1 MSSFHFP
8 PSPFAFPAASNEFIK
23 DNEEQRIVIDRN
35 KKIKADV
42 NFIFGLLLNDLEF
55 YEAECFI
62 WAVFCLFLLLMA
74 GGGAHW

>member
-1 MSSFHFP
+1 MNSL
-8 PSPFAFPAASNEFIK
+8 K
-23 DNEEQRIVIDRN
+23 QEQMIVIDRS